1 MPLNSSRSPILPAHC
16 VLKLYPE
23 INIQPPTP
31 LFSFS
36 PRRLARD
43 VLKSPLETDI
53 QLPAPLTLDDLSWMG
68 IVVK

>member
-1 MPLNSSRSPILPAHC
+1 LLFCTLVPLSSFALD
-16 VLKLYPE
+16 VLKLTPE